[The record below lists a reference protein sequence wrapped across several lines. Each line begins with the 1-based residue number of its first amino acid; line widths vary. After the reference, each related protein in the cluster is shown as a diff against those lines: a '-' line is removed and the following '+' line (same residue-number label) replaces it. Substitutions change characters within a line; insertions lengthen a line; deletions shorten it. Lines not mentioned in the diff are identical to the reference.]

1 MQEMLKTQPALR
13 PEMVERIY
21 RSMFRIRKM
30 EERVADIYPSDQIKS
45 PVHLS
50 IGQESP
56 SVGVCEA
63 LRATD
68 VVFGTYRGHALYLA
82 KGGDMKAM
90 VAELFG
96 KRTGCG
102 KGKAGSM
109 HLSAPA
115 AGMMGTSAIVATT
128 IPQAAGYALAEQMM
142 RKDTVVAVFFGD
154 GAMEEGVFHE
164 SINFASLFKL
174 PILFVCENNFYAIH
188 TPLGKRVPR
197 PNYCERAASYDVPAQ
212 RIMKNDVIATYRCAS
227 AAIEEIRAGAG
238 PRFIEVETYRWR
250 EHVGPA
256 EDWHLGYRSEEEG
269 RRWKDEDE
277 LLRLAAMLSPQ
288 RRRHI
293 EAEALSEIDEA
304 FRFAEGSPFPEDHEL
319 YSDVFQDSGPR

>member
-1 MQEMLKTQPALR
+1 MLNANPVPR
-13 PEMVERIY
+13 PEVIERIY
-21 RSMFRIRKM
+21 RSMFRVRRV
-30 EERVADIYPSDQIKS
+30 EERVAEIYPSDRIKS

-68 VVFGTYRGHALYLA
+68 IVFGTYRGHALYLA
-82 KGGDMKAM
+82 KGGDMNTM

-128 IPQAAGYALAEQMM
+128 IPQAAGYALAMQM
-142 RKDTVVAVFFGD
+142 RKSDAVVAVFFGD

-174 PILFVCENNFYAIH
+174 PLLFVCENNFYAIH
-188 TPLGKRVPR
+188 TPLAKRVPR
-197 PNYCERAASYDVPAQ
+197 PNYCDRAESYDVPAQ
-212 RIMKNDVIATYRCAS
+212 RVMKNDVIETYRCAS
-227 AAIEEIRAGAG
+227 AVIEEIRSGSG

-250 EHVGPA
+250 EHVGPS
-256 EDWHLGYRSEEEG
+256 EDWHLGYRTEEEG
-269 RRWKDEDE
+269 RRWRDNDE
-277 LLRLAAMLSPQ
+277 LLRVGEMLSPQ
-288 RRRHI
+288 SRKRI
-293 EAEALSEIDEA
+293 EVEALSEIEEA
-304 FRFAEGSPFPEDHEL
+304 FRFAEESPFPEDHEL
-319 YSDVFQDSGPR
+319 YSDVFRESNPR